1 MIAFMKFKAID
12 LFCGAG
18 GLSSGLKKSGFQICL
33 GVDIDK
39 AALNTYKL
47 NLKGAKILTKD
58 IRQVTGKEITQLTG
72 IKRQDNFLLAG
83 CPPCQG
89 FSNLGKRDADDEKNQ
104 LVYEYI
110 RIIYELEPTFILME
124 NVPGMSGGVGKEIFN
139 HVVETLEKLY
149 YVEYDTL
156 NAADF
161 GVPQT
166 RKRLVLHGIRKD
178 VHKRIILN
186 SNNSSIKL
194 LPQPTHSQIKKK
206 GYKRWVTVG
215 DSILDLPAIDA
226 GETYENTGIK
236 NHRARRLSQINIER
250 LQEIRDNGGDKSTIS
265 ENLKLECHKKENVSY
280 TDTYGIID
288 STKPAPT
295 ITSGCTIISKGRYCH
310 PTQNR
315 GLSVREA
322 ARLQSFD
329 DNFEFVGNIGE
340 MSLQIGNAVPPK
352 LAQASGRVIKFYMKF
367 YECEMLEYLQL

>member
-1 MIAFMKFKAID
+1 MAFMKFKAID

-18 GLSSGLKKSGFQICL
+18 GLSAGLKKSGFQICL
-33 GVDIDK
+33 GVDIDN

-47 NLKGAKILTKD
+47 NLKNTKILTKD
-58 IRQVTGKEITQLTG
+58 IIQITGKEITQLTG
-72 IKRQDNFLLAG
+72 IEKKDNFLLAG

-89 FSNLGKRDADDEKNQ
+89 FSNLGKRDADDEKNR

-124 NVPGMSGGVGKEIFN
+124 NVPGMAEGVGKEIFKK
-139 HVVETLEKLY
+139 VVESLQKLY
-149 YVEYDTL
+149 YVEYSTL
-156 NAADF
+156 NAADY

-178 VHKRIILN
+178 INEIIMSKNDNLPV
-186 SNNSSIKL
+186 KL
-194 LPQPTHSQIKKK
+194 LPQPTHSQVKQR
-206 GYKRWVTVG
+206 GYKRWLTVG
-215 DSILDLPAIDA
+215 DSIMDLPVINA
-226 GETYENTGIK
+226 GESYEENGIK
-236 NHRARRLSQINIER
+236 NHRARRLSQTNIKR
-250 LQEIRDNGGDKSTIS
+250 LQEIRDHGGDKTNIS
-265 ENLKLECHKKENVSY
+265 ENLKLECHKKKNVSY
-280 TDTYGIID
+280 TDTYGIMD
-288 STKPAPT
+288 SKKPAPT

-329 DNFEFVGNIGE
+329 DKFEFVGNIGE

-352 LAQASGRVIKFYMKF
+352 LAQASGNIIKLYMKK
-367 YECEMLEYLQL
+367 YERELLS

>member
-1 MIAFMKFKAID
+1 MKFKAID

-18 GLSSGLKKSGFQICL
+18 GLSLGLQKSGFQICL

-39 AALNTYKL
+39 SALNTYKL
-47 NLKGAKILTKD
+47 NLKGTKILTKD
-58 IRQVTGKEITQLTG
+58 IRQVTGKEITKLTG
-72 IKRQDNFLLAG
+72 IKRRDNFLLAG

-89 FSNLGKRDADDEKNQ
+89 FSNLGKRDADDEKNR

-110 RIIYELEPTFILME
+110 RIVYELEPTFILME
-124 NVPGMSGGVGKEIFN
+124 NVPGMSGGVGKEIFKN
-139 HVVETLEKLY
+139 VVKSFKRLY
-149 YVEYDTL
+149 HVEYDTL

-178 VHKRIILN
+178 VYEMIVLN
-186 SNNSSIKL
+186 SNNFHIKL
-194 LPQPTHSQIKKK
+194 LPQPTHSQTKKK
-206 GYKRWVTVG
+206 GYKRWITVG
-215 DSILDLPAIDA
+215 DSILDLPAINA
-226 GETYENTGIK
+226 GEMYENAGIK
-236 NHRARRLSQINIER
+236 NHRARRLSQTNIER

-265 ENLKLECHKKENVSY
+265 ENLKLECHKKQNVSY

-352 LAQASGRVIKFYMKF
+352 LAQASGKVIKLYMDF
-367 YECEMLEYLQL
+367 YENELLEYLQLKG

>member
-1 MIAFMKFKAID
+1 MKFKAID

-124 NVPGMSGGVGKEIFN
+124 NVPGMSGGVGKEIFK

-166 RKRLVLHGIRKD
+166 RKIG
-178 VHKRIILN
+178 
-186 SNNSSIKL
+186 
-194 LPQPTHSQIKKK
+194 
-206 GYKRWVTVG
+206 
-215 DSILDLPAIDA
+215 
-226 GETYENTGIK
+226 
-236 NHRARRLSQINIER
+236 RA
-250 LQEIRDNGGDKSTIS
+250 
-265 ENLKLECHKKENVSY
+265 HV
-280 TDTYGIID
+280 
-288 STKPAPT
+288 
-295 ITSGCTIISKGRYCH
+295 
-310 PTQNR
+310 
-315 GLSVREA
+315 
-322 ARLQSFD
+322 
-329 DNFEFVGNIGE
+329 
-340 MSLQIGNAVPPK
+340 
-352 LAQASGRVIKFYMKF
+352 
-367 YECEMLEYLQL
+367 

>member
-1 MIAFMKFKAID
+1 MMVFMKFKAVD

-47 NLKGAKILTKD
+47 NLKSTKVLAKD
-58 IRQVTGKEITQLTG
+58 IKQVTGKEITQLTG
-72 IKRQDNFLLAG
+72 IKKRDNFLLAG

-124 NVPGMSGGVGKEIFN
+124 NVPGMSEGVGKEIFER
-139 HVVETLEKLY
+139 VVKALGELY

-156 NAADF
+156 NAADY

-178 VHKRIILN
+178 IHQIIISKN
-186 SNNSSIKL
+186 DNFSIKL
-194 LPQPTHSQIKKK
+194 LPQPTHSRIKRK
-206 GYKRWVTVG
+206 GYKKWVTVG
-215 DSILDLPAIDA
+215 DTIMDLPIINA
-226 GETYENTGIK
+226 GETYENNDIK
-236 NHRARRLSQINIER
+236 NHKARRLSKINIER
-250 LQEIRDNGGDKSTIS
+250 LQEIRNSGGDKNNIS
-265 ENLKLECHKKENVSY
+265 ENLKLECHKKKNVSY

-329 DNFEFVGNIGE
+329 DKFEFVGNIGE

-352 LAQASGRVIKFYMKF
+352 LAQASGNVIRFYMKF
-367 YECEMLEYLQL
+367 CENELLG

>member
-1 MIAFMKFKAID
+1 MKFKAID

-33 GVDIDK
+33 GVDIDR

-47 NLKGAKILTKD
+47 NLKSTKILIKD
-58 IRQVTGKEITQLTG
+58 IKQVTGKEITQLTG
-72 IKRQDNFLLAG
+72 LKKHDNFLLAG

-124 NVPGMSGGVGKEIFN
+124 NVPGMSEGVGKEIFKK
-139 HVVETLEKLY
+139 VVEALQKLY
-149 YVEYDTL
+149 YVEYGTL
-156 NAADF
+156 NAADY

-178 VHKRIILN
+178 IYKIIALK
-186 SNNSSIKL
+186 SNETPIKL
-194 LPQPTHSQIKKK
+194 LPQPTHSQIKRK
-206 GYKRWVTVG
+206 GFKRWTTVG
-215 DSILDLPAIDA
+215 DSILDLPPINA
-226 GETYENTGIK
+226 GETYENNGIK
-236 NHRARRLSQINIER
+236 NHKARRLSQTNIER
-250 LQEIRDNGGDKSTIS
+250 LQEIRDNGGDKTNIS
-265 ENLKLECHKKENVSY
+265 ENLKLECHKKKNVSY

-288 STKPAPT
+288 IAKPAPT

-329 DNFEFVGNIGE
+329 DEFEFVGNIGE

-352 LAQASGRVIKFYMKF
+352 LAQASGKVIKFYMKK
-367 YECEMLEYLQL
+367 YESELIGS

>member
-1 MIAFMKFKAID
+1 MAFMKFKAID

-18 GLSSGLKKSGFQICL
+18 GLSAGLKKSGFQICL

-39 AALNTYKL
+39 AALNTYKH
-47 NLKGAKILTKD
+47 NLKNTKILKRD
-58 IRQVTGKEITQLTG
+58 IKQVTGPEITQLTG
-72 IKRQDNFLLAG
+72 IKKQDNFLLAG

-89 FSNLGKRDADDEKNQ
+89 FSNLGKRDADDEKNR

-124 NVPGMSGGVGKEIFN
+124 NVPGMSNGIGKMIFKK
-139 HVVETLEKLY
+139 VVKFLQELY
-149 YVEYDTL
+149 YIEYGTL
-156 NAADF
+156 NAADY

-178 VHKRIILN
+178 IYKIIL
-186 SNNSSIKL
+186 SKNNNFPITL
-194 LPQPTHSQIKKK
+194 LPQPTHSQIKKIGCK
-206 GYKRWVTVG
+206 KWITVG
-215 DSILDLPAIDA
+215 DSISDLPAIGA
-226 GETYENTGIK
+226 GEICENSEIK
-236 NHRARRLSQINIER
+236 NHIARRLSQTNIER
-250 LQEIRDNGGDKSTIS
+250 LQEIRDNGGNKARIS
-265 ENLKLECHKKENVSY
+265 EYLQLECHKKKNVSY

-288 STKPAPT
+288 SSKPAPT

-352 LAQASGRVIKFYMKF
+352 LAQASGNIIKFYMKE
-367 YECEMLEYLQL
+367 YERELSS

>member
-1 MIAFMKFKAID
+1 MRFKAID

-47 NLKGAKILTKD
+47 NLKGTKILTKD

-72 IKRQDNFLLAG
+72 INKQDNFLLAG

-124 NVPGMSGGVGKEIFN
+124 NVPGMSGGVGKEIFKN
-139 HVVETLEKLY
+139 VVEILKKLY

-178 VHKRIILN
+178 IYEMIVSS
-186 SNNSSIKL
+186 SNNFPVKL
-194 LPQPTHSQIKKK
+194 LPQPTHSQTKKK
-206 GYKRWVTVG
+206 GYKRWITVG
-215 DSILDLPAIDA
+215 DSILDLPAINA

-236 NHRARRLSQINIER
+236 NHRARRLSQTNIER

-265 ENLKLECHKKENVSY
+265 ENLKLECHKKKNVSY

-352 LAQASGRVIKFYMKF
+352 LAQASGRVIKLYMKF
-367 YECEMLEYLQL
+367 YENELLEYLQL